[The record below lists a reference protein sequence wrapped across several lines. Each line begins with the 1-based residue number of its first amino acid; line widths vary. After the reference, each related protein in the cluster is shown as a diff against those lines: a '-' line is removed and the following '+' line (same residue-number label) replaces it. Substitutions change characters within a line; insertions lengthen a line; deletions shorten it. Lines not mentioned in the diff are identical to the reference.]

1 VVCPSQVRWRSNPGL
16 GAVPKR
22 TINRGRES
30 SRCHSG
36 RVFKFGTFAKCA
48 LFVSFAMVVWGQV
61 VLQAQTNCSAC
72 WSNLAIHWHG
82 TYNLTVTGSGSDP
95 TCGGAYQ
102 VNNSSQGTIDVTN
115 NLGTVSLGSVQG
127 SGTISD
133 TVTCQGTTC
142 TASGSGPLLP
152 TGASGGDNIV
162 EILLNLTNCTYTVLI
177 NDVIN
182 ITETLAPCGN
192 LPSCTVPA
200 MSFAS
205 GQAADGI
212 FGTPPYSPLPA
223 FGEPLVASLTYSAS
237 PVTSCLG
244 LAEPCSIKISWNI
257 QASFDSPVP
266 PVFTQLP
273 PGGPLGCN
281 PTNLPSDADVLS
293 MVQVNAASGN
303 YSATAAHVDGGSL
316 CLSNRA
322 FTITATDECMDTH
335 ATALV
340 AYTWTADTS
349 PPFFTQLPAGGSLG
363 ANPPS
368 LPTDGS
374 ILAQVGVGDDCT
386 VLSTNVT
393 HVDSGNSVLSN
404 RTFTVTATDLCTNQ
418 ATTNIVFT
426 WTSGTGLQ
434 ALTASYL
441 SGAAGGIVISWP
453 ANASAFTLQTAT
465 NLTPPIG
472 WTAVTTVPT
481 TNGASYHVTNRVSG
495 SARFYRLFK

>member
-1 VVCPSQVRWRSNPGL
+1 M
-16 GAVPKR
+16 
-22 TINRGRES
+22 RG
-30 SRCHSG
+30 
-36 RVFKFGTFAKCA
+36 
-48 LFVSFAMVVWGQV
+48 
-61 VLQAQTNCSAC
+61 
-72 WSNLAIHWHG
+72 
-82 TYNLTVTGSGSDP
+82 D
-95 TCGGAYQ
+95 
-102 VNNSSQGTIDVTN
+102 
-115 NLGTVSLGSVQG
+115 
-127 SGTISD
+127 
-133 TVTCQGTTC
+133 TC

-152 TGASGGDNIV
+152 TGVSGGDNIV
-162 EILLNLTNCTYTVLI
+162 EILLDLSNCTYTVLI

-182 ITETLAPCGN
+182 ITETVAPCGN
-192 LPSCTVPA
+192 QPSCTVQG

-223 FGEPLVASLTYSAS
+223 FGESLVASLTYSAS
-237 PVTSCLG
+237 PVTSCFG
-244 LAEPCSIKISWNI
+244 LAEPCSITISWNI
-257 QASFDSPVP
+257 QTSFDTPVP
-266 PVFTQLP
+266 PVFSQLP

-281 PTNLPSDADVLS
+281 PTNLPSDADVVS

-335 ATALV
+335 ATAV
-340 AYTWTADTS
+340 VVYTWTADTT

-368 LPTDGS
+368 LPTDAS

-393 HVDSGNSVLSN
+393 HVDGGNSVLSN
-404 RTFTVTATDLCTNQ
+404 RAFTVTATDLCTNQ

-426 WTSGTGLQ
+426 WTSGASLP

-441 SGAAGGIVISWP
+441 GGAAGGIVISWP
-453 ANASAFTLQTAT
+453 TNASGFTLETAT
-465 NLTPPIG
+465 NLTPPVD
-472 WTAVTTVPT
+472 WTAVATVPT
-481 TNGASYHVTNRVSG
+481 TNGASYYVTNRVSD